1 MKADTSQFPQLDKTK
16 FEQRGKEFEF
26 GIPITNS
33 VCLGNSIAVG
43 FGDGT
48 VRIFRSGKNSKTIK
62 AHNGV
67 VLCMAEDGNNILTG
81 GDDGRF
87 LKISIDGQINEIYNF
102 GTRWVDHVEAINGN
116 IACSSG
122 KDVYYWAKTSKQPK
136 IFSHNSTVGGL
147 SFDTKGRRLAVSR
160 YGGITLWKKDYTNKW
175 T

>member
-87 LKISIDGQINEIYNF
+87 LNCLLY
-102 GTRWVDHVEAINGN
+102 
-116 IACSSG
+116 
-122 KDVYYWAKTSKQPK
+122 TSP
-136 IFSHNSTVGGL
+136 SPR
-147 SFDTKGRRLAVSR
+147 D
-160 YGGITLWKKDYTNKW
+160 
-175 T
+175 

>member
-1 MKADTSQFPQLDKTK
+1 MKADQKKFQELNKTK

-87 LKISIDGQINEIYNF
+87 LKISIDFPYPTNDTFLNF
-102 GTRWVDHVEAINGN
+102 ML
-116 IACSSG
+116 
-122 KDVYYWAKTSKQPK
+122 KTSL
-136 IFSHNSTVGGL
+136 IFDGFSLVLRKSKLVVSIAL
-147 SFDTKGRRLAVSR
+147 FSF
-160 YGGITLWKKDYTNKW
+160 
-175 T
+175 